1 MMNLRA
7 KSTWAF
13 IEKKI
18 KEDRADLID
27 MLVKPNGIDETNVLR
42 GKIQQLDELLDYP
55 DRFDENDEEQ

>member
-1 MMNLRA
+1 MNLRA